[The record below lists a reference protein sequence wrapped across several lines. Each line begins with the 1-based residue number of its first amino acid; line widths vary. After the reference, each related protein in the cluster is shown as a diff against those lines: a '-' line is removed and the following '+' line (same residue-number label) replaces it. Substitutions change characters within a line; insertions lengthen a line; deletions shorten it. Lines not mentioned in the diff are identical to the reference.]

1 MKYIFITGGVISSLG
16 KGVITASIGL
26 LLKRR
31 GFKVNIQKIDP
42 YLNVDPGTMNPFQ
55 HGEVFVT
62 EDGGETDLDLGHYE
76 RFLNQNMTKENNL
89 TAGKIYYTI
98 IQKERKGEYLGQT
111 VQVVPHLVDEI
122 KSFIRKIAKGY
133 DIHIVEIGGT
143 VGDIE
148 GLPFLEA
155 IRQMRL
161 EEGQDNTMFI
171 HLSYVPYVETAG
183 ELKTKPTQHSVQKL
197 REIGIQPDA
206 IICRSPKNLT
216 SEAKRKI
223 ALYANLPQNAIFE
236 VVDLPTVYEIPL
248 VLRKQKFDEF
258 VIAFLRLFTAKEP
271 DLSDWEN
278 FIEKSKN
285 LKKEVKIAVCGKY
298 VNLVDSY
305 KSIFE
310 ALIHAGVKNEIK
322 VKTITIDTEKIE
334 KIEKKEREKFLKDV
348 DGIIIPGGF
357 GKRGIEGKIWVA
369 EYARKHKIPALG
381 ICLGMQ
387 MLLFESEEGGLHNG
401 LGLVPGTVVRFEGDS
416 KIPHMGWNTIHTSQ
430 SHPFIDGIDDGE
442 HFYFVHSYYAKC
454 SPEFELASSSYIV
467 DFSAIIT
474 NKERNVVGTQFH
486 PEKSGGAGLKLLS
499 NFVDMCK
506 K

>member
-271 DLSDWEN
+271 DLSDWKN

-310 ALIHAGVKNEIK
+310 ALIHAGVKNEVK

-387 MLLFESEEGGLHNG
+387 IMAIEFARNVLKLKEANSEEFNPQTPYP
-401 LGLVPGTVVRFEGDS
+401 V
-416 KIPHMGWNTIHTSQ
+416 
-430 SHPFIDGIDDGE
+430 
-442 HFYFVHSYYAKC
+442 
-454 SPEFELASSSYIV
+454 
-467 DFSAIIT
+467 II
-474 NKERNVVGTQFH
+474 FL
-486 PEKSGGAGLKLLS
+486 PEKRNLKEYGGTLKLGAYEI
-499 NFVDMCK
+499 NIEKDT
-506 K
+506 